1 MVRDQAPAAKAV
13 AEVAG
18 GVISRCRVAWSA
30 RLDKSSN
37 PTIVPRQSL
46 SGPRIACF
54 SHPFSG
60 ALSKGNPAWLASG
73 GVFHCPNFKSRVSEL
88 GQHRKLGTGPFP
100 LPIITNG
107 PFLFLEWFLLVLV
120 TYACFLWR
128 NTH

>member
-1 MVRDQAPAAKAV
+1 MAQRNGPSRGTKAV

-100 LPIITNG
+100 LPIDY
-107 PFLFLEWFLLVLV
+107 FHQF
-120 TYACFLWR
+120 Y
-128 NTH
+128 

>member
-1 MVRDQAPAAKAV
+1 MAQGTGPSRGTKAV
-13 AEVAG
+13 AEVAR

-88 GQHRKLGTGPFP
+88 GQH
-100 LPIITNG
+100 
-107 PFLFLEWFLLVLV
+107 LFAPKPGRRE
-120 TYACFLWR
+120 R
-128 NTH
+128 NFWMQRQGAENRH

>member
-1 MVRDQAPAAKAV
+1 MAQRNGPSRGTKAV

-88 GQHRKLGTGPFP
+88 GQHRKLGTGCVNATCACRKSNPNILVVQP
-100 LPIITNG
+100 AQDRAAKNG
-107 PFLFLEWFLLVLV
+107 PG
-120 TYACFLWR
+120 
-128 NTH
+128 